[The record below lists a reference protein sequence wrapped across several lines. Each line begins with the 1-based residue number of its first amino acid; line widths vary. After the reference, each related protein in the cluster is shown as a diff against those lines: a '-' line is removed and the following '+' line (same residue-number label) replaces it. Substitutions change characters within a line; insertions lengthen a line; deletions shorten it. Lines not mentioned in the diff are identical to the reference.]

1 MPYSVVRTSM
11 TRPLPRDLVGQG
23 LMTHWSPEEDEKS
36 MNVPG
41 TKPIRRPGATR
52 PATKRTATLA
62 TIDTREPRV
71 QRFTGRV
78 TEVRESRP
86 AGAGE
91 FNSSI

>member
-1 MPYSVVRTSM
+1 
-11 TRPLPRDLVGQG
+11 
-23 LMTHWSPEEDEKS
+23 

-41 TKPIRRPGATR
+41 TKPIRRPAATR
-52 PATKRTATLA
+52 PAPQRTAPLA
-62 TIDTREPRV
+62 MIDTRELRF
-71 QRFTGRV
+71 QRTTGRV

>member
-1 MPYSVVRTSM
+1 M
-11 TRPLPRDLVGQG
+11 TRPMPRDLVGKG
-23 LMTHWSPEEDEKS
+23 LMTHWSLEEDEKS
-36 MNVPG
+36 MNVLG

-52 PATKRTATLA
+52 PATQRTVTLA
-62 TIDTREPRV
+62 TIDPRELRV